1 MIAADSSVMI
11 SYFHGKKTL
20 AIEKIDEALSN
31 CNLVLPPV
39 VLSELLSD
47 PNLDEKNFKRI
58 AALPILQ
65 TTDGYWQRAGSMR
78 SKLIA
83 KKLKSHLA
91 DVLIAQ
97 SCIDHDVVL
106 ITDDTDFR
114 HFKKHCGL
122 KLFEF

>member
-1 MIAADSSVMI
+1 MIAADSSAMI
-11 SYFHGKKTL
+11 SYFDGKKSL
-20 AIEKIDEALSN
+20 ATERIDEALFN
-31 CNLVLPPV
+31 HNLIIPPV

-47 PNLDEKNFKRI
+47 PNLSKKHFDQI
-58 AALPILQ
+58 SLLPTLEIKE
-65 TTDGYWQRAGSMR
+65 GYWQRSGLMR

-83 KKLKSHLA
+83 KKLKARLA

-97 SCIDHDVVL
+97 SCIDYDISL
-106 ITDDTDFR
+106 IAIDADFR

>member
-20 AIEKIDEALSN
+20 AIKKIDEALSN
-31 CNLVLPPV
+31 CNLLLPPV

-47 PNLDEKNFKRI
+47 PNLNEKSFKQI
-58 AALPILQ
+58 SLLPILKI
-65 TTDGYWQRAGSMR
+65 TDGYWQRAGLMR

-83 KKLKSHLA
+83 KKLKAHLA

-97 SCIDHDVVL
+97 SCIDHDIVL
-106 ITDDTDFR
+106 ITDDADFR

-122 KLFEF
+122 KLFGF